1 MLRVGVV
8 LDSYMSSAWIA
19 KVIEDVQSSEFAQ
32 LKLVVRRR
40 HSAQDNLPPKAKLR
54 HGWRTKF
61 FALYERWDYGRN
73 RANHDGMQ
81 EVDVASLFRGVAEIS
96 VDASRSGP
104 ARLSEAKLAE
114 IHSYDLDVLID
125 FTGEEASIAGV
136 ARYGTWYFQHGEHF
150 ESGGCPPLLWEL
162 MERRA
167 VSESSL
173 RIFAVTL
180 DGGEVIYRSYS
191 STDKISLYCGRNPI
205 YWKTAEFAM
214 RRLRDLDRHGI
225 EYIQS
230 LSAGCKRTTGRAEEK
245 RVPSNGQIFS
255 FIGRHVTRWFAARVA
270 ALRPGAFTKW
280 YIAIRRSDGTQR
292 FDDSEKYRL
301 MECPRDSFYADP
313 FLFENGGKTFL
324 FFEDFRFAEG
334 RAVISCCE
342 LDGSGM
348 PGKPVEVLRCP
359 HHLSY
364 PFVFEHEG
372 EVYMVPETK
381 ENRKVELYRATDF
394 PAGWVSEAV
403 LLDNI
408 YAVDA
413 TIQQIDGKF
422 WMFAGVS
429 NGMYSNSDELSL
441 FYADALKGPWTPHPN
456 NPVVSDVRR
465 SRPAGKLFYEKGRLI
480 RPSQDCSKVY
490 GYALEFSE
498 IVKLSETEYE
508 ERPIARLDPEHVEG
522 CVSTHTYNR
531 TEQFEVVDRTLPVN
545 VAERGERNPR

>member
-54 HGWRTKF
+54 HGWKTKF

-96 VDASRSGP
+96 VDASRGGP
-104 ARLSEAKLAE
+104 TSLSEAKLAE
-114 IHSYDLDVLID
+114 IRGHDLDVLID
-125 FTGEEASIAGV
+125 FTSAQASISGV
-136 ARYGTWYFQHGEHF
+136 ARYGTWCFQHGEHI
-150 ESGGCPPLLWEL
+150 ESSGCPPLLSEL
-162 MERRA
+162 MQRRA

-173 RIFAVTL
+173 RIFAERF

-191 STDKISLYCGRNPI
+191 STDKISLYCSRNPI

-214 RRLRDLDRHGI
+214 RRLRDLDTHGI

-230 LSAGCKRTTGRAEEK
+230 ISAASKRTMGRLEEN
-245 RVPSNGQIFS
+245 RAPSNSQIFS
-255 FIGRHVTRWFAARVA
+255 FIGRHVTRWFDARIA
-270 ALRPGAFTKW
+270 GLRPGAFTKW
-280 YIAIRRSDGTQR
+280 YIAIRRRDGTQR
-292 FDDSEKYRL
+292 FDDPEKYHL
-301 MECPRDSFYADP
+301 MGCPKDSFYADP
-313 FLFENGGKTFL
+313 FLFEKGGKTFL

-342 LDGSGM
+342 LDGKGI
-348 PGKPVEVLRCP
+348 PGKSFEVLRCP

-381 ENRKVELYRATDF
+381 ENRKVELYRATNF
-394 PAGWVSEAV
+394 PTAWISEAV

-413 TIQQIDGKF
+413 TIEQIDGKF

-429 NGMYSNSDELSL
+429 NGLYSNSDELSL
-441 FYADALKGPWTPHPN
+441 FYADALKGPWTPHPH

-465 SRPAGKLFYEKGRLI
+465 SRPAGMLFYEGGRLV

-508 ERPIARLDPEHVEG
+508 ERPIARLDPERVSG
-522 CVSTHTYNR
+522 CIGTHTYNR
-531 TEQFEVVDRTLPVN
+531 TKQFEVVDRTLPVK
-545 VAERGERNPR
+545 VAERDGGNLR